1 MGPLTGLKL
10 IEIASIG
17 PGPFC
22 GMMLSDMGAEIIR
35 IDRIGGIPGRENR
48 TDDVLGRGRRSVAV
62 NLKEK
67 KGQEIVLKLCQQA
80 DGLFEGMRPGVA
92 ERIGIGPE
100 SCMANN
106 ARLVYGRMTGWGQ
119 DGPLAKSAGH
129 DLNYI
134 ALSGALHGIGKE
146 GEPPTVPLN
155 LVGDFGGGGLM
166 LAFGM
171 VCALFEAKNTGEGQ
185 VVDASMV
192 DGSAALMANFFTLKN
207 INDYT
212 PQRGN
217 HFVDGGSHF
226 YNVYETKDKR
236 YVSIGSLEKQFYE
249 ILKETLSLSEEEFGE
264 QMNRAAWPSQKEKLK
279 TIFLTKTQAQWDQIF
294 EGTDVCYA
302 PVLSIWDA
310 PQHPHNEARKTFIEV
325 DGVQQPA
332 PAPRYSRTQPAKP
345 AGPQRVGQ
353 DTSSALLD
361 WGFSEVEVEDYLQ
374 SGVIAS

>member
-1 MGPLTGLKL
+1 MGPLSGVKL

-48 TDDVLGRGRRSVAV
+48 TDDVLGRGRRSLAV

-80 DGLFEGMRPGVA
+80 DGLYEGMRPGVA
-92 ERIGIGPE
+92 ERLGIGPE
-100 SCMANN
+100 QCMARNGK
-106 ARLVYGRMTGWGQ
+106 LVYGRMTGWGQ
-119 DGPLAKSAGH
+119 DGPLAQSAGH

-134 ALSGALHGIGKE
+134 ALSGALHGIGND
-146 GEPPTVPLN
+146 GAPPTIPLN
-155 LVGDFGGGGLM
+155 LVGDFGGGGMM

-171 VCALFEAKNTGEGQ
+171 VCALFEARQSGEGQ

-207 INDYT
+207 INNYT
-212 PQRGN
+212 AQRGQ
-217 HFVDGGSHF
+217 HFIDGGAHF

-236 YVSIGSLEKQFYE
+236 YVSIGSLEKQFYK
-249 ILKETLSLSEEEFGE
+249 ILKDTLSLSEAEFGE
-264 QMNRAAWPSQKEKLK
+264 QMNPMLWPEQKEKLK
-279 TIFLTKTQAQWDQIF
+279 AIFLTKTQAEWVNIF
-294 EGTDVCYA
+294 EGTDVCFA

-310 PQHPHNEARKTFIEV
+310 PQHPHNVARNTFV
-325 DGVQQPA
+325 DVGGVQQPA
-332 PAPRYSRTQPAKP
+332 PAPRYSRTSPQKP
-345 AGPQRVGQ
+345 SPPQQVGEE
-353 DTSSALLD
+353 TNAVLSE
-361 WGFSEVEVEDYLQ
+361 WGFSESSIETYRRD
-374 SGVIAS
+374 GVIS